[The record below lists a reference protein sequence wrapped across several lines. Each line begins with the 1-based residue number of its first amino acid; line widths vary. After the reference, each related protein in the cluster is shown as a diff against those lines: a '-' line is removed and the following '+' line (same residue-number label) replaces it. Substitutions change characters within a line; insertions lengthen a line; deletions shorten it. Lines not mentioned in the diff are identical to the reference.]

1 MHGSDMT
8 VVRKVEGTWVAED
21 RYARASVTPQL
32 DAAAD
37 VNLLAAEASAGRTS
51 ILFQRPTRTCQT
63 GEEDLVLAD
72 VETAVIVAWGDSH
85 DFAYHTPARRATA
98 WLNLFSPR
106 PPAEAEGVGGEAL
119 REHEV
124 RVNGHAVPADKSTVY
139 CYSGHT
145 LPQDKVPC
153 RACRA
158 GAQQLAPRA
167 RAPQDHLH
175 MPAGAG
181 CVLSQPDILRGATSS
196 TKTMIQ
202 VEHTPPAT
210 GPTMAQAHDR
220 RRTFVSNVYGS
231 GSGAAQGLALDSGL
245 FVLEFGVVPLC
256 LYQSSKRH
264 RYRAIV
270 CVHQTRFLSNVA
282 RPLRRL
288 VLFFGSKQV
297 PNLCTIFLT
306 SLHRRWVCRKG
317 H

>member
-1 MHGSDMT
+1 MN
-8 VVRKVEGTWVAED
+8 R
-21 RYARASVTPQL
+21 
-32 DAAAD
+32 
-37 VNLLAAEASAGRTS
+37 
-51 ILFQRPTRTCQT
+51 
-63 GEEDLVLAD
+63 
-72 VETAVIVAWGDSH
+72 
-85 DFAYHTPARRATA
+85 
-98 WLNLFSPR
+98 
-106 PPAEAEGVGGEAL
+106 
-119 REHEV
+119 
-124 RVNGHAVPADKSTVY
+124 HAVPADKSTVY

-210 GPTMAQAHDR
+210 GPIMAQAHDR
-220 RRTFVSNVYGS
+220 RRTFVSTVYGS

-288 VLFFGSKQV
+288 VLFLGSKQV

-306 SLHRRWVCRKG
+306 SLHRRWICRKG